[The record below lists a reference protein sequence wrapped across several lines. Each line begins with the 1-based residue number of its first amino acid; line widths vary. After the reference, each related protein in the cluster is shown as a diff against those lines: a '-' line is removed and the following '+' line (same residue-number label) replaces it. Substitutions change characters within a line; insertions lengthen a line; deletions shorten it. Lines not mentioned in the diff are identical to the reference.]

1 MVAYAAFALGAVPLV
16 ALGVMH
22 RAGRPRD
29 AGWWGIAGAFAVS
42 FLADLASL
50 VVGHPLVSQVYP
62 VTQAALIAAVLLP
75 SRPLVESVIALFLCA
90 AAGSIV
96 VRQAAGLD
104 VLLHTIAWG
113 GIALI
118 AYDQLPKGALRSAL
132 VYGFGLGVVAW
143 WAFVAVP
150 GWWTWGAFQLTRV
163 FAVGGFTLA
172 AWRAR

>member
-1 MVAYAAFALGAVPLV
+1 MLGELAHALGIVPLLWLAV
-16 ALGVMH
+16 LHATGQK
-22 RAGRPRD
+22 RD
-29 AGWWGIAGAFAVS
+29 AGWWWIAGALSVS
-42 FLADLASL
+42 FIADTASHW
-50 VVGHPLVSQVYP
+50 VPHPLVSQVYP

-172 AWRAR
+172 AWRSR